1 MRCSLRRWEKRR
13 LRARQMHRHLPR
25 RSSEGNSDIT
35 KPEVE
40 SRRAASRSES
50 WSPARRDVIAEG
62 PKANLWLLSNL

>member
-1 MRCSLRRWEKRR
+1 
-13 LRARQMHRHLPR
+13 MHRHLPR

-50 WSPARRDVIAEG
+50 GSPARRDVIAEG
-62 PKANLWLLSNL
+62 PKANLWLLSNLCRPCYSVAAQVIRVL

>member
-1 MRCSLRRWEKRR
+1 
-13 LRARQMHRHLPR
+13 MHRHLPR